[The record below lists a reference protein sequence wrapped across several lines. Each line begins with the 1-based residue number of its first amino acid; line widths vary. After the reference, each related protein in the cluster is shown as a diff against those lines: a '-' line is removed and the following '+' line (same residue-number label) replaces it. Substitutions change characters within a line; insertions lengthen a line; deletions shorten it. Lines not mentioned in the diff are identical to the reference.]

1 MSILSNRSVIHTA
14 TKVATVLYGLTAFLQ
29 LLLAGGILPVT
40 MAWGGRQPVLT
51 PGLRISSLVAIV
63 ILVFFAYVIRRR
75 AKLIDG
81 VSVPTFIKILAW
93 VITAYSALNF
103 LSVVTSLSMGE
114 KLLFGPISF
123 LLLIS
128 CFLISGSKAEA

>member
-1 MSILSNRSVIHTA
+1 MSILSNRSVIHPA
-14 TKVATVLYGLTAFLQ
+14 AKAATVLYGLTAFLQ
-29 LLLAGGILPVT
+29 LLLAAGILPVT
-40 MAWGGRQPVLT
+40 MAWGGRQSVLT
-51 PGLRISSLVAIV
+51 PGLRVLSLVAIA

-81 VSVPTFIKILAW
+81 VVVPTFVKILAW

-103 LSVVTSLSMGE
+103 LGVITSLSMGE

-123 LLLIS
+123 FLLIA
-128 CFLISGSKAEA
+128 CFLISSSKEAL

>member
-1 MSILSNRSVIHTA
+1 MSILSNRLVIHIA
-14 TKVATVLYGLTAFLQ
+14 EKVATVLYGVTAFLQ

-40 MAWGGRQPVLT
+40 MAWGGRQSVLT
-51 PGLRISSLVAIV
+51 PGLRISSLVAV
-63 ILVFFAYVIRRR
+63 AILVFFAYVIRRR

-103 LSVVTSLSMGE
+103 LGVITYLSMGE

>member
-1 MSILSNRSVIHTA
+1 MSILSNRLVIHIA
-14 TKVATVLYGLTAFLQ
+14 EKVATVLYGVTAFLQ

-40 MAWGGRQPVLT
+40 MAWGGRQSVLT
-51 PGLRISSLVAIV
+51 PGLRISSLVAV
-63 ILVFFAYVIRRR
+63 AILVFFAYVIRRR

-103 LSVVTSLSMGE
+103 LGVITSLSMGE

-128 CFLISGSKAEA
+128 CFMISGSKAEA

>member
-1 MSILSNRSVIHTA
+1 VSILSNRLVIHTA
-14 TKVATVLYGLTAFLQ
+14 EKVATVLYGVIAFLQ

-51 PGLRISSLVAIV
+51 PGLRISSLVAV
-63 ILVFFAYVIRRR
+63 AILVFFAYVIRRR
-75 AKLIDG
+75 AKLIDR
-81 VSVPTFIKILAW
+81 VPVPTFIKILAW

-103 LSVVTSLSMGE
+103 LGVITSLSMGE

-123 LLLIS
+123 FLLIS
-128 CFLISGSKAEA
+128 CFLISSSKAE

>member
-1 MSILSNRSVIHTA
+1 MSILSNKSVIHTA
-14 TKVATVLYGLTAFLQ
+14 EKVAIALYGVTVFLQ

-51 PGLRISSLVAIV
+51 SGLRISSLIAIV
-63 ILVFFAYVIRRR
+63 ILVFFVYVIRRR

-81 VSVPTFIKILAW
+81 ASVPTFIKILAW

-103 LSVVTSLSMGE
+103 FGVITSLSMGE

-128 CFLISGSKAEA
+128 CLLISGSKAEA